1 MRSAIAKVL
10 LIEDNP
16 GDAKLVEVL
25 LEANNNANK
34 RFDLIRA
41 GSISAAFPIL
51 EQGGI
56 SAILLDLG
64 LPDGNGLDTLAQ
76 IYAAAL
82 TIPIVV
88 LSAEEDELL
97 AIQSV
102 QLGAQDFLVKS
113 SISELVLR
121 RSLYYAI
128 ERKSLLEQLQY
139 LAHYDVMTG
148 LANRKLFYDRLKR
161 DIVGARRSKKLLALI
176 FLDLNGFKL
185 INDSLGHRSGD
196 DLLKEVAK
204 RLQDCIR
211 ATDCAARMG
220 GDEFTL
226 ILNDLNSVED
236 AAIIAG
242 KILQTLAEPLVLNA
256 RQITT
261 HASLG
266 IAIYPDDCADID
278 ALIGAADAA
287 MYQAKESSHEKEGG
301 FRFFSAAMGA
311 NVKRNMDRIEQLS
324 AAFEHGEFELHYQP
338 IVDVRSSMIVGMEAL
353 LRWRHPEQGLLT
365 PAKFMTELESSGL
378 IVPVGNWVLQQ
389 ACAQSKSWQQQGL
402 ASLTVSVNISTR
414 QFRQSSFVG
423 TVINALQQNDLAP
436 SLLELEFHEASLWED
451 GQYSVREL
459 NRLSQMGIKLSLDN
473 FGNDMISFKSLTQF
487 PIHAIKIGQSLIQ
500 QDSIH
505 SSGAVIAKAVI
516 EIAHIFHIKGLAIGV
531 ENDAQ
536 LEMIRHIACDDA
548 QGYLYGR
555 PLPASEAGA
564 LIARCAALYPQGVKT
579 QPSVSAFIEKNVR

>member
-1 MRSAIAKVL
+1 MDYAIAKVL

-34 RFDLIRA
+34 HFELICV
-41 GSISAAFPIL
+41 GLLSEAFPIL

-64 LPDGNGLDTLAQ
+64 LPDGNGLDSLTQ
-76 IYAAAL
+76 IYTAAL

-113 SISELVLR
+113 GISELVLR

-128 ERKSLLEQLQY
+128 ERKTLLEQLQY
-139 LAHYDVMTG
+139 LAHYDVLTG
-148 LANRKLFYDRLKR
+148 LANRKLFYDRLKQ
-161 DIVGARRSKKLLALI
+161 DIVGARRSKKSLALI
-176 FLDLNGFKL
+176 FLDLNDFKL

-196 DLLKEVAK
+196 DLLKEVAR
-204 RLQDCIR
+204 RLQHCIR
-211 ATDCAARMG
+211 TTDCAARMG

-226 ILNDLNSVED
+226 ILNDLNSAEN
-236 AAIIAG
+236 AALIAD
-242 KILQTLAEPLVLNA
+242 KILQTLAEPLTLNA
-256 RQITT
+256 QQITT

-266 IAIYPDDCADID
+266 IAIYPDDCADIET
-278 ALIGAADAA
+278 LIGAADAA
-287 MYQAKESSHEKEGG
+287 MYQAKKSCPEKKGG

-311 NVKRNMDRIEQLS
+311 KVQRNTDKIERLNT
-324 AAFEHGEFELHYQP
+324 AFERGEFELHYQP
-338 IVDVRSSMIVGMEAL
+338 TVDVRSGMIVGMEAL
-353 LRWRHPEQGLLT
+353 LRWRHPGQGLLT

-402 ASLTVSVNISTR
+402 ASLAISVNISTR
-414 QFRQSSFVG
+414 QFRQSGFVD
-423 TVINALQQNDLAP
+423 TVANALQENRLTP
-436 SLLELEFHEASLWED
+436 SLLELEFHEATLWED
-451 GQYSVREL
+451 EEYSVQEL

-473 FGNDMISFKSLTQF
+473 FGNDMISFKSLTKF
-487 PIHAIKIGQSLIQ
+487 PIHAIKIDQSLIQ
-500 QDSIH
+500 QDSLH
-505 SSGAVIAKAVI
+505 SSEAVIAKAAI
-516 EIAHIFHIKGLAIGV
+516 EIARSFHIKGLATGV
-531 ENDAQ
+531 ENEAQ
-536 LEMIRHIACDDA
+536 LEMVRHIACDDA

-555 PLPASEAGA
+555 PLPVNEASE
-564 LIARCAALYPQGVKT
+564 LIARCATLH
-579 QPSVSAFIEKNVR
+579 S

>member
-1 MRSAIAKVL
+1 MNQTIAKVL

-34 RFDLIRA
+34 HFDLICV
-41 GSISAAFPIL
+41 GLLGEAFPIL
-51 EQGGI
+51 ERGGI

-64 LPDGNGLDTLAQ
+64 LPDGNGLDSLTQ
-76 IYAAAL
+76 IYTAAP

-113 SISELVLR
+113 GISELVLR

-128 ERKSLLEQLQY
+128 ERKTLLEQLQY
-139 LAHYDVMTG
+139 LAHYDVLTG
-148 LANRKLFYDRLKR
+148 LANRKLFYDRLKQ
-161 DIVGARRSKKLLALI
+161 DVVGARRSKKSLALI

-204 RLQDCIR
+204 RLQHCIR
-211 ATDCAARMG
+211 TTDCAARMG

-226 ILNDLNSVED
+226 ILNDLNSAED
-236 AAIIAG
+236 AALIAD

-256 RQITT
+256 QQIIT

-266 IAIYPDDCADID
+266 IAIYPDDCSDIET
-278 ALIGAADAA
+278 LIGAADAA
-287 MYQAKESSHEKEGG
+287 MYQAKESGHEKKGG

-311 NVKRNMDRIEQLS
+311 KVQRNTDKIERLNL
-324 AAFEHGEFELHYQP
+324 AFEHGEFELHYQP
-338 IVDVRSSMIVGMEAL
+338 TVDVRSGMIVGMEAL

-389 ACAQSKSWQQQGL
+389 ACAQNKSWQQQGL
-402 ASLTVSVNISTR
+402 APLAIAVNISTR
-414 QFRQSSFVG
+414 QFRQSGFVD
-423 TVINALQQNDLAP
+423 TVFNALRENLLAP
-436 SLLELEFHEASLWED
+436 SLLELEFHEATLWED
-451 GQYSVREL
+451 EDYSVQEL

-473 FGNDMISFKSLTQF
+473 FGNDMISFKSLTKF
-487 PIHAIKIGQSLIQ
+487 PIHAIKIDQSLIQ
-500 QDSIH
+500 QDSLH
-505 SSGAVIAKAVI
+505 SSEAVIAKAAI
-516 EIAHIFHIKGLAIGV
+516 EIARIFHIKGLATGV
-531 ENDAQ
+531 ENEAQ
-536 LEMIRHIACDDA
+536 LEMVRHIACDDA

-555 PLPASEAGA
+555 PLPVNEAGE
-564 LIARCAALYPQGVKT
+564 LIARCATLH
-579 QPSVSAFIEKNVR
+579 S

>member
-1 MRSAIAKVL
+1 MDHDIAKIL

-34 RFDLIRA
+34 HFELICV
-41 GSISAAFPIL
+41 GLLSEAFPIL

-64 LPDGNGLDTLAQ
+64 LPDGNGLDSLTQ
-76 IYAAAL
+76 IYTAAM

-113 SISELVLR
+113 GISELVLR

-128 ERKSLLEQLQY
+128 ERKTLLEQLQY
-139 LAHYDVMTG
+139 LAHYDVLTG
-148 LANRKLFYDRLKR
+148 LANRKLFYDRLKQ
-161 DIVGARRSKKLLALI
+161 DIVGARRSKKSLALI

-204 RLQDCIR
+204 RLQNCVR
-211 ATDCAARMG
+211 ASDCAARMG

-226 ILNDLNSVED
+226 ILNDLNSAED
-236 AAIIAG
+236 AALIAD
-242 KILQTLAEPLVLNA
+242 KILQTLAEPLTLNVQ
-256 RQITT
+256 QIIT

-266 IAIYPDDCADID
+266 IAIYPDDCADIET
-278 ALIGAADAA
+278 LIGAADAA
-287 MYQAKESSHEKEGG
+287 MYQAKESGCEKKGG

-311 NVKRNMDRIEQLS
+311 KVQCNADKIEQLN
-324 AAFEHGEFELHYQP
+324 AAFERAEFELHYQP
-338 IVDVRSSMIVGMEAL
+338 TVDVRSGMIVSMEAL

-365 PAKFMTELESSGL
+365 PAKFMTELENSGL

-402 ASLTVSVNISTR
+402 ASLAIAVNVSAR
-414 QFRQSSFVG
+414 QFRQSGFVD
-423 TVINALQQNDLAP
+423 TVVKALQENHLAP
-436 SLLELEFHEASLWED
+436 SLLELEFHEATLWED
-451 GQYSVREL
+451 EDYSVQEL

-473 FGNDMISFKSLTQF
+473 FGNDMISFKSLTKF
-487 PIHAIKIGQSLIQ
+487 PIHAIKIDQSLIQ
-500 QDSIH
+500 QDSLH
-505 SSGAVIAKAVI
+505 SSEAVIAKAAI
-516 EIAHIFHIKGLAIGV
+516 EIARIFHIKGLATGV
-531 ENDAQ
+531 ESESQ
-536 LEMIRHIACDDA
+536 LEMVRHIACDDA

-555 PLPASEAGA
+555 PLPVSEASE
-564 LIARCAALYPQGVKT
+564 LIARCATLHSQSESY
-579 QPSVSAFIEKNVR
+579 

>member
-1 MRSAIAKVL
+1 MDHDIAKIL

-34 RFDLIRA
+34 HFELICV
-41 GSISAAFPIL
+41 GLLSEAFPIL

-64 LPDGNGLDTLAQ
+64 LPDGNGLDSLTQ
-76 IYAAAL
+76 IYTAAM

-113 SISELVLR
+113 GISELVLR

-128 ERKSLLEQLQY
+128 ERKTLLEQLQY
-139 LAHYDVMTG
+139 LAHYDVLTG
-148 LANRKLFYDRLKR
+148 LANRKLFYDRLKQ
-161 DIVGARRSKKLLALI
+161 DIVGARRSKKSLALI

-204 RLQDCIR
+204 RLQNCVR
-211 ATDCAARMG
+211 ASDCAARMG

-226 ILNDLNSVED
+226 ILNDLNSAED
-236 AAIIAG
+236 AALIAD
-242 KILQTLAEPLVLNA
+242 KILQTLAEPLTLNVQ
-256 RQITT
+256 QIIT

-266 IAIYPDDCADID
+266 IAIYPDDCADIET
-278 ALIGAADAA
+278 LIGAADAA
-287 MYQAKESSHEKEGG
+287 MYQAKESGCEKKGG

-311 NVKRNMDRIEQLS
+311 KVQCNADKIEQLN
-324 AAFEHGEFELHYQP
+324 AAFERAEFELHYQP
-338 IVDVRSSMIVGMEAL
+338 TVDVRSGMIVSMEAL

-365 PAKFMTELESSGL
+365 PAKFMTELENSGL

-402 ASLTVSVNISTR
+402 ASLAIAVNVSAR
-414 QFRQSSFVG
+414 QFRQSGFVD
-423 TVINALQQNDLAP
+423 TVVKALQENHLAP
-436 SLLELEFHEASLWED
+436 SLLELEFHEATLWED
-451 GQYSVREL
+451 EDYSVQEL

-473 FGNDMISFKSLTQF
+473 FGNDMISFKSLTKF
-487 PIHAIKIGQSLIQ
+487 PIHAIKIDQSLIQ
-500 QDSIH
+500 QDSLH
-505 SSGAVIAKAVI
+505 SSEAVIAKAAI
-516 EIAHIFHIKGLAIGV
+516 EIARIFHIKGLATGV
-531 ENDAQ
+531 ESESQ
-536 LEMIRHIACDDA
+536 LEMVRHIACDDA

-555 PLPASEAGA
+555 PLPVSEASE
-564 LIARCAALYPQGVKT
+564 LIARCATLH
-579 QPSVSAFIEKNVR
+579 S

>member
-1 MRSAIAKVL
+1 MDHTIAKVL

-16 GDAKLVEVL
+16 GDVKLVETL
-25 LEANNNANK
+25 LEANHNANK
-34 RFDLIRA
+34 HFDLICV
-41 GSISAAFPIL
+41 GLLSEAFPVL

-56 SAILLDLG
+56 AAILLDLG
-64 LPDGNGLDTLAQ
+64 LPDGDGLDSLTQ
-76 IYAAAL
+76 IYTAAP

-88 LSAEEDELL
+88 LSAQEDELL

-113 SISELVLR
+113 GISELALR

-128 ERKSLLEQLQY
+128 ERKNLLEQLQY
-139 LAHYDVMTG
+139 LAHYDVLTG
-148 LANRKLFYDRLKR
+148 LANRKLFYDRLKQ
-161 DIVGARRSKKLLALI
+161 DIVGARRSQKSLALI
-176 FLDLNGFKL
+176 FLDLNDFKL

-204 RLQDCIR
+204 RLQNCIR
-211 ATDCAARMG
+211 TTDCAARMG

-226 ILNDLNSVED
+226 ILNDLNNSED
-236 AAIIAG
+236 AALIAD
-242 KILQTLAEPLVLNA
+242 KILQALAEPLTLNA
-256 RQITT
+256 QQVIT

-266 IAIYPDDCADID
+266 IAIYPDDCADIES
-278 ALIGAADAA
+278 LIGAADAA
-287 MYQAKESSHEKEGG
+287 MYQAKESGCEKKGG

-311 NVKRNMDRIEQLS
+311 KVQRNTDKIERLN

-338 IVDVRSSMIVGMEAL
+338 TVDVRSGMIVGMEAL

-402 ASLTVSVNISTR
+402 ASVAIAVNVSGR
-414 QFRQSSFVG
+414 QFRQSGFVD
-423 TVINALQQNDLAP
+423 TVVKALQENHLTP
-436 SLLELEFHEASLWED
+436 SLLELEFHEATLWED
-451 GQYSVREL
+451 EDYSVQEL

-473 FGNDMISFKSLTQF
+473 FGNDMISFKSLTKF
-487 PIHAIKIGQSLIQ
+487 PIHAIKIDQSLIQ
-500 QDSIH
+500 QDSLH
-505 SSGAVIAKAVI
+505 SSEAVIAKAAI
-516 EIAHIFHIKGLAIGV
+516 EIARIFHIKGLATGV
-531 ENDAQ
+531 ESESQ
-536 LEMIRHIACDDA
+536 LEMVRHIACDDA

-555 PLPASEAGA
+555 PLPVSEAGE
-564 LIARCAALYPQGVKT
+564 LIARCATLH
-579 QPSVSAFIEKNVR
+579 S

>member
-1 MRSAIAKVL
+1 MDHDIAKVL

-25 LEANNNANK
+25 LEANNNTTK
-34 RFDLIRA
+34 HFELICV
-41 GSISAAFPIL
+41 GLLSEAFPIL

-64 LPDGNGLDTLAQ
+64 LPDGSGLDTLTQ
-76 IYAAAL
+76 IYTAAL

-113 SISELVLR
+113 GISELVLR

-128 ERKSLLEQLQY
+128 ERKNLLEQLQY
-139 LAHYDVMTG
+139 LAHYDVLTG
-148 LANRKLFYDRLKR
+148 LANRKLFYDRLKQ
-161 DIVGARRSKKLLALI
+161 DIVSARRAKKSLALV
-176 FLDLNGFKL
+176 FLDLNDFKL

-204 RLQDCIR
+204 RLQHCIR
-211 ATDCAARMG
+211 TSDCVARMG

-226 ILNDLNSVED
+226 ILNDLNHIED
-236 AAIIAG
+236 AALIAE
-242 KILQTLAEPLVLNA
+242 KILQALAEPLVLNA
-256 RQITT
+256 QQIIT

-266 IAIYPDDCADID
+266 IAIYPDDCTDIET
-278 ALIGAADAA
+278 LIGAADAA
-287 MYQAKESSHEKEGG
+287 MYQAKESCPEKKGR
-301 FRFFSAAMGA
+301 FHFFSAEMGA
-311 NVKRNMDRIEQLS
+311 KARRNADKIEQLS

-338 IVDVRSSMIVGMEAL
+338 TVDVRSGMIVSMEAL

-365 PAKFMTELESSGL
+365 PARFMTELESSGL
-378 IVPVGNWVLQQ
+378 IVPVGNWVLRQ

-402 ASLTVSVNISTR
+402 VPLAISVNVSPR
-414 QFRQSSFVG
+414 QFRQSGFVD
-423 TVINALQQNDLAP
+423 TVVNTLYENNLTPA
-436 SLLELEFHEASLWED
+436 LLELEFHEATLWED
-451 GQYSVREL
+451 EDYSMKEL

-473 FGNDMISFKSLTQF
+473 FGNDMISFKSLSKF
-487 PIHAIKIGQSLIQ
+487 PIHAIKIDQSLIQ
-500 QDSIH
+500 QDSLH
-505 SSGAVIAKAVI
+505 SSEAVIAKAAI
-516 EIAHIFHIKGLAIGV
+516 EIARIFHIKGLATGV
-531 ENDAQ
+531 ENEAQ
-536 LEMIRHIACDDA
+536 LEMVRHIACDDA

-555 PLPASEAGA
+555 PLPVNEAGE
-564 LIARCAALYPQGVKT
+564 LIARYAALH
-579 QPSVSAFIEKNVR
+579 S

>member
-1 MRSAIAKVL
+1 MDHDIAKVL

-34 RFDLIRA
+34 HFELICV
-41 GSISAAFPIL
+41 GLLSEAFPIL

-64 LPDGNGLDTLAQ
+64 LPDGNGLDSLTQ
-76 IYAAAL
+76 IYTAAL
-82 TIPIVV
+82 TVPIVV

-113 SISELVLR
+113 GISELVLR

-128 ERKSLLEQLQY
+128 ERKTLLEQLQY
-139 LAHYDVMTG
+139 LAHYDVLTG
-148 LANRKLFYDRLKR
+148 LANRKLFYDRLKQ
-161 DIVGARRSKKLLALI
+161 DIVGARRSKKSLALI
-176 FLDLNGFKL
+176 FLDLNDFKL

-204 RLQDCIR
+204 RLQHCIR
-211 ATDCAARMG
+211 TTDCAARMG

-226 ILNDLNSVED
+226 ILNDLNNAED
-236 AAIIAG
+236 AALIADKII
-242 KILQTLAEPLVLNA
+242 QTLAEPLVLNA
-256 RQITT
+256 QQIVT

-266 IAIYPDDCADID
+266 IAIYPDDCADIET
-278 ALIGAADAA
+278 LIGAADAA
-287 MYQAKESSHEKEGG
+287 MYQAKESGYEKKGG

-311 NVKRNMDRIEQLS
+311 KVKRNTDKVEQLN
-324 AAFEHGEFELHYQP
+324 AAFERGEFELHYQP
-338 IVDVRSSMIVGMEAL
+338 TVDVRSGMIVGMEAL

-389 ACAQSKSWQQQGL
+389 ACAQSKIWQQQGL
-402 ASLTVSVNISTR
+402 ASMAIAVNISTR
-414 QFRQSSFVG
+414 QFRQSGFVD
-423 TVINALQQNDLAP
+423 TVANTLQENQLSP
-436 SLLELEFHEASLWED
+436 SHLELEFHEATLWED
-451 GQYSVREL
+451 EEYSVQEL

-473 FGNDMISFKSLTQF
+473 FGNDMISFKSLTKF
-487 PIHAIKIGQSLIQ
+487 PIHAIKIDQSLIQ
-500 QDSIH
+500 QDSLH
-505 SSGAVIAKAVI
+505 SSEAVIAKAAI
-516 EIAHIFHIKGLAIGV
+516 EIARIFHIKGLATGV
-531 ENDAQ
+531 ENEAQ
-536 LEMIRHIACDDA
+536 LEMVRHIACDDA

-555 PLPASEAGA
+555 PLPVNEASE
-564 LIARCAALYPQGVKT
+564 LISRCATLH
-579 QPSVSAFIEKNVR
+579 S